1 MDLHDAK
8 HNAWNGWADD
18 ASCAARKTVM
28 LAASI
33 RMEFG
38 MRVVA
43 LLMLFGLLSACQ
55 NMPGRAVAAGDAL
68 SRLDSG
74 LSGDWDNHEQA
85 AGAASHAVAVPRVR
99 EAMRLADRRRDGSLW
114 FWRLE
119 SGDAKARTHAL
130 WLILATAADNG
141 NRVSLTP
148 YRPLDPA
155 DADEMFDGK
164 RKFRFDAPQWAEL
177 GPCAQTGTWKDA
189 KFQAQSD
196 AAACS
201 ALLPGLGESAAL
213 LPLRFTLDGEM
224 LQVATFAD
232 QARGADAQ
240 IDARRVRW
248 FSGWAAINGG
258 GPKARA
264 GNQDWHM
271 QKDLRLSSEGGR
283 VELRWRDGAASG
295 YSLELE
301 RTTYAERKLHVLQLN
316 VIEDSSGQVM
326 DYVWADPAASAIGFN
341 LGWLQVGLNQE
352 PAAAQ

>member
-1 MDLHDAK
+1 VKRLRVRAF
-8 HNAWNGWADD
+8 A
-18 ASCAARKTVM
+18 
-28 LAASI
+28 LSI
-33 RMEFG
+33 
-38 MRVVA
+38 
-43 LLMLFGLLSACQ
+43 LFGLLSACQ
-55 NMPGRAVAAGDAL
+55 NVPSRVVAAGDAL

-85 AGAASHAVAVPRVR
+85 TGAASHAIAVPPVR
-99 EAMRLADRRRDGSLW
+99 ESLRLADRRRDGSLW

-130 WLILATAADNG
+130 WLVLATAADNG
-141 NRVSLTP
+141 NRVTLTP

-155 DADEMFDGK
+155 AADAMFDGK
-164 RKFRFDAPQWAEL
+164 RKFRFDAAQWAEL
-177 GPCAQTGTWKDA
+177 GPCAQTGAWKDA
-189 KFQAQSD
+189 QFQAQTD

-213 LPLRFTLDGEM
+213 LPLRLTLDREM
-224 LQVATFAD
+224 LHTVTFAD

-271 QKDLRLSSEGGR
+271 QKGMRLSSEGGR

-295 YSLELE
+295 YSLELA
-301 RTTYAERKLHVLQLN
+301 RTTYAERKLRVLQLN

-326 DYVWADPAASAIGFN
+326 DYVWTDPTTGAIGFN

-352 PAAAQ
+352 SAAAQ